1 MGNHKPWCPFC
12 GSDMFPIGGEEM
24 NIWYYKCRNCF
35 ACGPIRRTKDEA
47 EESVKKRFIDWLIE
61 RKENK

>member
-1 MGNHKPWCPFC
+1 MVSYKPLCPFC
-12 GSDMFPIGGEEM
+12 ESDMFPVGGEEM
-24 NIWYYKCRNCF
+24 NIWYYQCRNCF

-47 EESVKKRFIDWLIE
+47 EESAKKLFIVWLIA